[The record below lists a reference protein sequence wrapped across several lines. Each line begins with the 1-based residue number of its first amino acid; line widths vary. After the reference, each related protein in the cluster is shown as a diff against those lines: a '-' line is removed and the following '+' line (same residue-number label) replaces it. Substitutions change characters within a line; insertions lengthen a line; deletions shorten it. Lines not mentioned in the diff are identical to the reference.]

1 MDPILST
8 RFRTPFVSFLRFL
21 FLWALIVGGA
31 VGSVH
36 AQSLP
41 PVSENV
47 VVSDSLSSETQP
59 AVSASVTVITRDQI
73 EKSGKNDVLELLR
86 EVPGVD
92 VVQSG
97 DAGKVTSIFLR
108 GTNSTQTLVLI
119 DGVRVNSPYF
129 SGYDF
134 SALSTQNVERIEV
147 VRGPFSALYGSDA
160 IGGVVSILLR
170 PPSAEP
176 AVRASAGA
184 GNRGFHEETLF
195 ASAAEG
201 PVSLSISGRDAHDD
215 GEVQTVGGTR
225 VDNDGWRDRNG
236 SVALDW
242 TASEGF
248 RTGLHFDRMFARSA
262 IPSDSGTATPHRFT
276 DFAQTTWTLPV
287 RAELANDN
295 SLVGSLSDV
304 ELRPTAIDP
313 DDTSGFFQ
321 SETHSRILGA
331 RAADT
336 WKSSENNSLSATAS
350 YERSTVDSSGAFGP
364 IISDRRTAIWG
375 VGAEDALA
383 LLDNRLRAVVGL
395 RFDRHSVF
403 GSSTNPRVSLVL
415 TLDPRTSVRASYGTA
430 FRAPSIG
437 ELYYPFFGNP
447 NLAPERSRSFE
458 VGASHSAGSVKLDLA
473 FFRNDIR
480 DLIQYDT
487 VRQTNANV
495 GRARTDGVEASASAP
510 VVAGVQARLS
520 YTYLRAI
527 DETTGDPLVRRPRHR
542 GSLDL
547 LRSVGAWTTS
557 ATLLYVGRR
566 ADFQA
571 VYPYGP
577 VEDPSVFRVDLHA
590 EYRVGAV
597 SPFLTVE
604 NAADRRYEEASGFP
618 ARRRRIW
625 GGLIAAF

>member
-1 MDPILST
+1 MDAILSNP
-8 RFRTPFVSFLRFL
+8 FRSVSKFRVFL
-21 FLWALIVGGA
+21 FLAAAAGGFAALAGA
-31 VGSVH
+31 Q
-36 AQSLP
+36 ALP
-41 PVSENV
+41 PVSESV
-47 VVSDSLSSETQP
+47 IVSDSLSRESEP
-59 AVSASVTVITRDQI
+59 AVSASVTVIPREEI
-73 EKSGKNDVLELLR
+73 EKSGKTDVLELLR
-86 EVPGVD
+86 GVPGVD

-134 SALSTQNVERIEV
+134 SALSTQNVERIEI

-170 PPSAEP
+170 QPSAEP
-176 AVRASAGA
+176 TARVTAGA
-184 GNRGFHEETLF
+184 GNRGFHEETLY
-195 ASAAEG
+195 ASAG
-201 PVSLSISGRDAHDD
+201 VGTLGVSVSGRDAHDD
-215 GEVQTVGGTR
+215 GDAQTVAGTR
-225 VDNDGWRDRNG
+225 VDNDSWRDRNG
-236 SVALDW
+236 SAALDW
-242 TASEGF
+242 APSADL
-248 RTGLHFDRMFARSA
+248 RTGIRFDRMFARSQ
-262 IPSDSGTATPHRFT
+262 IPSDAGSPTPHRFT

-287 RAELANDN
+287 RAQLSEAN

-304 ELRPTAIDP
+304 ELRPTAVDP

-336 WKSSENNSLSATAS
+336 WKSSNTNALSATAS

-364 IISDRRTAIWG
+364 VIADRRTAIWG
-375 VGAEDALA
+375 VGAEDAFVLF
-383 LLDNRLRAVVGL
+383 NGRLHAVVGL
-395 RFDRHSVF
+395 RLDRHSVF
-403 GSSTNPRVSLVL
+403 GSSTNPRVSLVE
-415 TLDPRTSVRASYGTA
+415 TLDASTAIRASFGTA

-458 VGASHSAGSVKLDLA
+458 VGASHSAGKVQLDVAL
-473 FFRNDIR
+473 FRNDIR
-480 DLIQYDT
+480 DLIQYDP
-487 VRQTNANV
+487 VRQTNGNV
-495 GRARTDGVEASASAP
+495 GRARTEGGEASASAP
-510 VVAGVQARLS
+510 IAGGVGARLT
-520 YTYLRAI
+520 YTYLRAV
-527 DETTGDPLVRRPRHR
+527 DETTGQPLTRRPRHR

-547 LRSVGAWTTS
+547 RRSEGLWTTS

-566 ADFQA
+566 TDFQS
-571 VYPYGP
+571 VFPFGS
-577 VEDPSVFRVDLHA
+577 VEDPSILRVDLHA
-590 EYRVGAV
+590 EYRLGAV

-604 NAADRRYEEASGFP
+604 NAADRHYEEASGYP